1 MNKRDRYYNFRNK
14 ITLLVAE
21 GKYNSLSE
29 EEVDLLVE
37 ELLNCL
43 PTGGRFY
50 KYRNFKDENNA
61 FENAFDSLS
70 QGYIWLASPDT
81 MNDKVDTSLQLNP
94 KADAVDLRRYLY
106 ANKEK
111 LLIKWLE
118 ILCYSLKL
126 DLPLTDEDKLS
137 IIKCFTSQGRAIKTR
152 IRDVLKRYSI
162 PGNKT
167 EYAVKSVSD
176 FVEEY
181 SYEFE
186 KQIETIVTRTMSIN
200 GDMRKKYRMFCM
212 AESPRIE
219 SMWAYYG
226 DESRGFCIEYDYNKI
241 RSFSLDLK
249 LIMLNLF
256 AVNYVKKKKRFSF
269 NNMYEI
275 MLNSAF
281 TGMEVGSEHRFE
293 INSLINEQMT
303 QKDISWKHEQEWRI
317 LVSSELHK
325 LNADLVSA
333 IYIDN
338 DMMKT
343 EKGERLLELAR
354 QKGWE
359 IYRRSLNSTS
369 CGFLLDK
376 YL

>member
-1 MNKRDRYYNFRNK
+1 MRRNDLYDNFRNK
-14 ITLLVAE
+14 ITRLVAE

-29 EEVDLLVE
+29 EEADLLVD

-43 PTGGRFY
+43 PTGGKFY

-61 FENAFDSLS
+61 FEHTFDSLS

-94 KADAVDLRRYLY
+94 KSDAVELRQYLY
-106 ANKEK
+106 ANRER

-118 ILCYSLKL
+118 ILLYSLKL
-126 DLPLTDEDKLS
+126 DLPLTDEDKLC

-162 PGNKT
+162 SGNKT

-181 SYEFE
+181 SYGFE

-200 GDMRKKYRMFCM
+200 CDMRKKYRIFCM
-212 AESPRIE
+212 AERHSIE

-241 RSFSLDLK
+241 RSLSIDFK
-249 LIMLNLF
+249 LILIELF
-256 AVNYVKKKKRFSF
+256 AVKYVSKKKRFSF
-269 NNMYEI
+269 NDMYEI

-281 TGMEVGSEHRFE
+281 SGMEISADSRFKMDC
-293 INSLINEQMT
+293 LINEQLT
-303 QKDISWKHEQEWRI
+303 QKDRSWQHEQEWRI
-317 LVSSELHK
+317 LLSTELHK
-325 LNADLVSA
+325 LNVDLVSA

-338 DMMKT
+338 DMMET
-343 EKGERLLELAR
+343 EKGKRLLELAK
-354 QKGWE
+354 QKGWK
-359 IYRRSLNSTS
+359 IYRRRLNSAA
-369 CGFLLDK
+369 CGFLFENC
-376 YL
+376 